1 MKPFYLQNDDST
13 LYFCGDDRV
22 FRDEQSGNAICLRG
36 KDEFIV
42 YFQPEGNAAALA
54 IPSSAM
60 AFDGTEY
67 DNDTAVVLKYSCAQL
82 RAKVRY
88 ATEARVYVKTI
99 EVEAIVPGTVRRIA
113 LECRT
118 VCAGERSGTGACCR
132 AGADVRRG
140 GEGQPVVIL
149 AGGASMFCG
158 IEFPVAANNYHG
170 AELCF
175 TQAPYVAL
183 SPEGKAGSGMQTG
196 STFSSQRVIY
206 GIVPGNGA
214 EDAFAAYVRSKAI
227 ATRPARIYG
236 DWALHDDFTPGD
248 PVLTEELTLK
258 NLENLK
264 QFTEKSGVKFDCYL
278 MDAFW
283 FQRGKP
289 YTEFRADHFP
299 RGIRPVVDA
308 VHRAGMEFGLWFD
321 INCIHAALPGMEWFD
336 AGLGNGALCLAC
348 DEVAELVY
356 EGIATQ
362 VRDNDVRWIKLDFGY
377 FECKNPRHNHST
389 HPAEYKEKAAANFL
403 RIADALR
410 ALQPGLK
417 ILCYNGWTTT
427 LEWMSPVTRHKLPGY
442 MVSPFWA
449 EHVDY
454 VYCGDPKP
462 SELPAPEFA
471 DSVTYYTDGMLRNFR
486 EALFPVANTDDHG
499 SMVGSTATIYR
510 LGRSTFRL
518 SLLAG
523 AMRGTNRLHFYGDVT
538 LLNGDDLAYFK
549 FVDNLLA
556 ELFAANCRY
565 SVTDGDPRLG
575 EPYGYLALSGANGYA
590 LLIDSSPAPHRFHL
604 PLPFPAIFT
613 PLVVNGEQVDLPG
626 SDVLPEVS
634 AFGYMLAKIEPVP
647 ADNTNL
653 RVPFPPSETLHIDTS
668 IAAALQLSF
677 TNAEDIPLRSPAGL
691 PEGVEVTGFK
701 SDGRECSLNANCP
714 DYIWSLVSWLH
725 YDVFGCDHVEIQNA
739 GPNSLYLKV
748 SLQTAPG
755 HNPPARKAAD
765 R

>member
-1 MKPFYLQNDDST
+1 MKPFYLQNDNSA
-13 LYFCGDDRV
+13 LYFCGDDLV

-42 YFQPEGNAAALA
+42 YFQPEDNTATLA
-54 IPSSAM
+54 IPSSSM
-60 AFDGTEY
+60 TFDGAEY
-67 DNDTAVVLKYSCAQL
+67 DKDVVVLKYSCAQL
-82 RAKVRY
+82 RVAVQY
-88 ATEARVYVKTI
+88 AAEERVYVKI
-99 EVEAIVPGTVRRIA
+99 AEAAAIVPGTIRRST

-118 VCAGERSGTGACCR
+118 VCPGAE
-132 AGADVRRG
+132 VRRG

-158 IEFPVAANNYHG
+158 IEFPVAANNYHS

-175 TQAPYVAL
+175 TQAPYSSV
-183 SPEGKAGSGMQTG
+183 
-196 STFSSQRVIY
+196 FSSRRVIY

-308 VHRAGMEFGLWFD
+308 VHCAGMEFGLWFD
-321 INCIHAALPGMEWFD
+321 INCIHAAIPGMERFD
-336 AGLGNGALCLAC
+336 AGLDNGALCLAC

-377 FECKNPRHNHST
+377 FECKNPHHNHST

-486 EALFPVANTDDHG
+486 EALFPAANTDDHG
-499 SMVGSTATIYR
+499 AMVGTTATIYR

-538 LLNGDDLAYFK
+538 LLNEDDLTYFK
-549 FVDNLLA
+549 FVDNLLD
-556 ELFAANCRY
+556 ELFAAGCRY

-575 EPYGYLALSGANGYA
+575 EPYGYLALTGANGYA
-590 LLIDSSPAPHRFHL
+590 LLIDPSPAPHRFHL
-604 PLPFPAIFT
+604 PLLFPATFT
-613 PLVVNGEQVDLPG
+613 PLVVNGEQVDLPR

-634 AFGYMLAKIEPVP
+634 AFGYMLVKIDPVP
-647 ADNTNL
+647 ADNTSL
-653 RVPFPPSETLHIDTS
+653 RVPFPPGETLRIDTS

-677 TNAEDIPLRSPAGL
+677 TNADGVPVRSPAGL
-691 PEGVEVTGFK
+691 PEGVTVTGFK

-725 YDVFGCDHVEIQNA
+725 YDVSGCDHAEIQNA
-739 GPNSLYLKV
+739 GQNSYNLKI
-748 SLQTAPG
+748 SLQTAP
-755 HNPPARKAAD
+755 
-765 R
+765 